1 MKLFNIHILSQ
12 KTLDERLVEARQQA
26 RVIPNKMISSF
37 LRKQAGQPMMKQAIE
52 NNRKLADIC
61 RYLGEKVR

>member
-1 MKLFNIHILSQ
+1 MKIFGIHILKQ
-12 KTLDERLVEARQQA
+12 KTLDERLAEAHQQA
-26 RVIPNKMISSF
+26 RVIPNKMISLF
-37 LRKQAGQPMMKQAIE
+37 LRKQASQPMMRQAIE